1 MANHR
6 QAEKRYRQSVG
17 RHERNIRYKTSMRS
31 KVKAVRKAAEK
42 NDVTEAKKTLKEALP
57 VIDKVAGKG
66 IVHKNT
72 AARTKSRLVR
82 LVAKLD

>member
-6 QAEKRYRQSVG
+6 QAEKRYRQSLG
-17 RHERNIRYKTSMRS
+17 RRDRNNRFKTSMRT
-31 KVKAVRKAAEK
+31 KVKAVRKAAEENK
-42 NDVTEAKKTLKEALP
+42 VNEAKKALKEALP
-57 VIDKVAGKG
+57 IIDRVAGKG